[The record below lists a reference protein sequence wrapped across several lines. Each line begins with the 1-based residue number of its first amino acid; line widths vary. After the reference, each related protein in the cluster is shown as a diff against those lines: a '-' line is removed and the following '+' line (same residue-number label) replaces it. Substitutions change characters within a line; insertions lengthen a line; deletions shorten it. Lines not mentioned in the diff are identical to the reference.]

1 MGPGPQQARG
11 HRQRTTVPGTGLGGM
26 QANSL
31 FISFLWNSCSLLQMC
46 SEVETRVQSPEDC
59 ADMSVKEALEK
70 DLVEA
75 EEAAG

>member
-1 MGPGPQQARG
+1 
-11 HRQRTTVPGTGLGGM
+11 M

-46 SEVETRVQSPEDC
+46 SGVETRVQSPEDC